1 MTEETGFAR
10 FSSVGYYIS
19 GEDREYQGE
28 IRNMLSETPEYWI
41 MEPAGVENGGA
52 HPVSTPEE
60 LVACF
65 GYTPMPDAETMKQ
78 TRELKAL
85 IRELTLAYMEGG
97 SEAMEPYLAET
108 YQNRQKKFFPEDAE
122 IRLMTYGTMP
132 DRVVEAGERIQTGAG
147 VLLVGD
153 DEDYSFNLELVK
165 EASGW
170 KVEVYYLYI
179 SEE

>member
-1 MTEETGFAR
+1 
-10 FSSVGYYIS
+10 
-19 GEDREYQGE
+19 
-28 IRNMLSETPEYWI
+28 MLSEEPEYWADVHLPSF
-41 MEPAGVENGGA
+41 MGTFGRM
-52 HPVSTPEE
+52 VSTPEE
-60 LVACF
+60 LAAYF

-85 IRELTLAYMEGG
+85 IRELTLAYMESG

-153 DEDYSFNLELVK
+153 DKDYSFNLELVK